1 MKYGAIAD
9 PYCYSGTGTLRNI
22 PGIRDRSVLERFEA
36 IATAQR
42 ADEPLPKGRLG
53 VTRYRAVHKHLLMFS
68 NGRDISELSR

>member
-1 MKYGAIAD
+1 MARSPIPIA
-9 PYCYSGTGTLRNI
+9 I
-22 PGIRDRSVLERFEA
+22 PGRGRSGIFREYAIVRFSEWFEA

-68 NGRDISELSR
+68 NGRDIFELSR